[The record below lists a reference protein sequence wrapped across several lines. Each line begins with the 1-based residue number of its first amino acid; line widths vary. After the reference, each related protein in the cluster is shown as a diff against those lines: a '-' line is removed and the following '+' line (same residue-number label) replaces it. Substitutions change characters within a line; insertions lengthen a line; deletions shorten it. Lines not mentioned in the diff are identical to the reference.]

1 MQKEALYYE
10 KLDKQRVG
18 CRLCPHNCT
27 IAEGKVGICGV
38 RRNLEGSLHTLIY
51 GEVSSMAMDP
61 IEKKPL
67 YHFFPGSSILSIGT
81 VGCSFRCRFCQ
92 NYNISQNPDY
102 PTRYYTPGEIVN
114 YALSRGSVGVAYT
127 YSEPLIWFEYVLDVC
142 RATRESGLKNVFVTN
157 GYINKEPL
165 LEILKYADAFNID
178 LKSFS
183 EDFYRRII
191 GGKVKHVLET
201 IEEISLHRAV
211 MLELTTLIIPGYND
225 SDEEMEEITAFIASL
240 PGEVPYHLSAYYPMH
255 HFSVPSTPLKTLER
269 LKEIALKKL
278 KYVYL
283 GNVAA
288 DSSTYCPSCGSPLIE
303 RHGYSTE
310 VLNLHNG
317 ECAVCGA
324 RIPVV
329 LESSG

>member
-1 MQKEALYYE
+1 
-10 KLDKQRVG
+10 
-18 CRLCPHNCT
+18 
-27 IAEGKVGICGV
+27 
-38 RRNLEGSLHTLIY
+38 
-51 GEVSSMAMDP
+51 
-61 IEKKPL
+61 
-67 YHFFPGSSILSIGT
+67 
-81 VGCSFRCRFCQ
+81 
-92 NYNISQNPDY
+92 
-102 PTRYYTPGEIVN
+102 
-114 YALSRGSVGVAYT
+114 
-127 YSEPLIWFEYVLDVC
+127 
-142 RATRESGLKNVFVTN
+142 
-157 GYINKEPL
+157 
-165 LEILKYADAFNID
+165 
-178 LKSFS
+178 
-183 EDFYRRII
+183 
-191 GGKVKHVLET
+191 
-201 IEEISLHRAV
+201 
-211 MLELTTLIIPGYND
+211 
-225 SDEEMEEITAFIASL
+225 MEEITAFIASL